1 VQIAYSRDAAG
12 TVTYESA
19 TLDGN
24 KTDFQNATGNS
35 AFSLGWSSV
44 LLTNF
49 QIDGLGS
56 NGSTNVYVDNMTV
69 YRW

>member
-1 VQIAYSRDAAG
+1 
-12 TVTYESA
+12 VTYQSVV
-19 TLDGN
+19 LDGAES
-24 KTDFQNATGNS
+24 DFAGATGNS
-35 AFSLGWSSV
+35 AFTLGWGST

-56 NGSTNVYVDNMTV
+56 GGSTTAYLDNLTV

>member
-1 VQIAYSRDAAG
+1 
-12 TVTYESA
+12 VTYQSVV
-19 TLDGN
+19 LDGVQS
-24 KTDFQNATGNS
+24 DLVGATGNS
-35 AFSLGWSSV
+35 AFKLGWGSV

-56 NGSTNVYVDNMTV
+56 SGSTTAYVDNLTV